1 MTAASAAHV
10 IDMAHP
16 RAIAAHAGRTV
27 LIASVIPMLAFYA
40 TLSWLGLRP
49 AILVTLGWYYGGLII
64 GLLRRKPLLGAAMLG
79 AGLMTV
85 RCVVTFWTGSAFLY
99 FLQPVAG
106 TIATATAFAVTAL
119 VGRPL
124 LERLMHDFVP
134 MSPALS
140 AQLRANRFFK
150 YTSAVWALVYLVNA
164 VGTVWLLTNSSLGG
178 FLLLKTLL
186 SPVLTGAA
194 IAATYLLFRF
204 LLRRD
209 GVHIRWA
216 PAV

>member
-194 IAATYLLFRF
+194 IAVTYLLFRF